1 MATLPGVRAAPA
13 PMGLGWRVP
22 ILDSYLVRELAAPF
36 VFALGAFLLFWFI
49 NIFFLAAD
57 YIINAHESIFL
68 ILRFL
73 LFRIPQATPY
83 AFPFSC
89 LFATLMA
96 FGRLA
101 ADNEL
106 TALRT
111 SGVSF
116 VRIAATPLA
125 LGVLMFGLSYYVNET
140 IAPKSVEMSTR
151 TFYQIVM
158 HQAQLPILPRFFRTD
173 ESTERVYYVGNVL
186 PDHKTMQNVMIFE
199 PALNSPFRQVTNAK
213 TATIENGQLH
223 LIGARVTRFKMSGEV
238 DGQAVD
244 KDIFVSLPLG
254 EGPEQFLNSSSSDPY
269 TANSKQLA
277 AQIKAMQATGQG
289 GSALDVLKITL
300 AQKLAFPFASFI
312 AVLIA
317 LPLAARLGKKGRTI
331 GIALSILMLF
341 AYYLMMS
348 AFSALGKN
356 AALNPYLAA
365 WLPNVI
371 MLGAGSYL
379 FYRVER

>member
-1 MATLPGVRAAPA
+1 
-13 PMGLGWRVP
+13 MGLGWRVP

-36 VFALGAFLLFWFI
+36 AFALGAFLLFWFI

-125 LGVLMFGLSYYVNET
+125 LGALMFGLSYYVNET

-186 PDHKTMQNVMIFE
+186 PDHRTMQNVMIFE

-223 LIGARVTRFKMSGEV
+223 LIDARVTRFKQSGEV

-244 KDIFVSLPLG
+244 KDIYVNLPLG